1 MQAPFMFLGISK
13 HAHDNQSHYDKS
25 GYEVLQHGGHSTG
38 LARYEVGFRAA
49 KDKATPELR
58 ARQVGSG

>member
-1 MQAPFMFLGISK
+1 MFLGISK
-13 HAHDNQSHYDKS
+13 YAHGNQSHYDKS
-25 GYEVLQHGGHSTG
+25 GYDVLQHGCHSTG
-38 LARYEVGFRAA
+38 LARSEVDFRAA

>member
-1 MQAPFMFLGISK
+1 MLLGIGK

-25 GYEVLQHGGHSTG
+25 GYDVLQHGCHSMG
-38 LARYEVGFRAA
+38 LARYGVGFRAA
-49 KDKATPELR
+49 KDKATPELI